1 MDYLKVFDLK
11 WSYSVISTKTSLNA
25 TRADRTDLN
34 EKSSKCLKTG
44 ETTLLGNKDVY
55 TANIKNSFSGLYS
68 KRSRTEI

>member
-11 WSYSVISTKTSLNA
+11 WSDSVISTKTSLNA
-25 TRADRTDLN
+25 TRADLN

-55 TANIKNSFSGLYS
+55 TSVHS
-68 KRSRTEI
+68 